1 MREIFL
7 KHISTLLKI
16 NKIWNE
22 KIMRFSPMDDT
33 ALENTMV
40 YESGYCLTL
49 FVIKYKKRFSL
60 PKYLSSLYQSVNM
73 LLLEKD
79 VLADHGAT

>member
-1 MREIFL
+1 MVNTNRNNIFVRKMREIFL

-22 KIMRFSPMDDT
+22 KIMRFSPMYDT

-40 YESGYCLTL
+40 YESGYWLTL
-49 FVIKYKKRFSL
+49 FVIKYKKQVVST
-60 PKYLSSLYQSVNM
+60 KKCYLVYM
-73 LLLEKD
+73 K
-79 VLADHGAT
+79 G